1 MKKNYCSRVL
11 FLIILLFATHF
22 SHAQLNINTMTPAS
36 HPLTIPQV
44 STGYNHFNGSDGITF
59 VINNTNPYPAILDS
73 IRCFNYGSGSTTYT
87 LWASTTSLSGGA
99 GGAPAAPLWTQITT
113 STVNVTAG
121 QMNTLFTNLN
131 YNIPG
136 NARLRFQISATL
148 NNIEYATADGIAN
161 TTTPDSFANSGV
173 GLMVGDYQ
181 INGQNVGYGGD
192 GLNFNPRAFKGQIFF
207 HVLST
212 PCIGTP
218 NHDTVVGNMNPCPG
232 ISTCYSL
239 MGNNPNSGLAYQW
252 LQSTVSASGPWT
264 IMLNDTNSFM
274 CTTPP
279 VPGPTWYTCVT
290 TCISS
295 GLSDTA
301 TAIMVTP
308 QVWSPYSP
316 CYCTQVPVATNDEN
330 IGQITLGTLINPTVA
345 PPQVNNP
352 NATAQYTNYD
362 TIPSPCFI
370 QGQTYPISVLQT
382 TTFGGMSNAWVKA
395 YIDYNHNTSWA
406 DPGEEVFSAQSN
418 GGNGNAPAGNITI
431 PATALPG
438 LTRMRFVLREGGTAA
453 NTGPCGSYPDGETE
467 DYVIC
472 ILAAGPYD
480 PAVTNIQ
487 ATPSSGCMDSN
498 GTVIVTLGNF
508 GSQILN
514 PSVDSFDVTLRV
526 TGPNGLTTYTQS
538 VTSGTPLQPFNTNS
552 SFLVFNGVNFHEG
565 GCYDINTDTIT
576 MLSASANS
584 NLVNDSL
591 LSAITICNSRPN
603 AVDYTV
609 CIGDTIP
616 TGQGLG
622 IINCPTG
629 LVQDSVIVPFTLAFA
644 GNNIPNPTAGNTTG
658 ASHFAT
664 GTLPTLPPG
673 ANILSGEISVTNL
686 NQVNFLHWASHTR
699 FNLHDPNPPNFIYHG
714 GLQGNPV
721 AFSFPP
727 YDYLSNPAAADLNA
741 MYTSGTPNLPTI
753 NMGYWSIGAAA
764 VSTAGA
770 TVNAGGATVVNLKI
784 VYEYVPMGISWYEQ
798 KVGGV
803 RISDSTVFNPFIT
816 SNSIVSNSSVQGNY
830 TFFGACAADTN
841 CRVEV
846 DLIVTGLNRDSI
858 VVSNPVCNGDSNGT
872 IQAYVSG
879 GTPGYQYFLRQGAT
893 VIDSNYNGL
902 FDTLSAGTYIVN
914 VIDTVG
920 CSTGDTTITLS
931 EPPAIVFD
939 TVQVTNVL
947 CNGDTTGAVYVHAQ
961 GSGLVYQNNLGP
973 TQVSGSFTGLGAGG
987 PFSIRA
993 SHSNGA
999 CFLDTSYSITE
1010 PLTSVGFASASVT
1023 NVSCNGGA
1031 NGSITVV
1038 GTGGTPGTPS
1048 YSYQLNPPSASNTTG
1063 VFGGLSAG
1071 TDTVRVIDANGCTH
1085 DTILT
1090 ITEPV
1095 VLTIDTASVTQVLC
1109 FGDTTGQI
1117 VMTSS
1122 GGTGVV
1128 TYTINP
1134 SATQG
1139 PSGTFTGLGFGS
1151 YTVTGTDANSCT
1163 AVTTVMI
1170 TQPASA
1176 VQITNITSTIPS
1188 CVPGGDATMTV
1199 TASGGTVGTGYR
1211 YNNGALVPPG
1221 QASNVFTNQGA
1232 AGYTV
1237 TVTDGNG
1244 CTAQSTHTISTPGAP
1259 SWNTVTASDALCNGD
1274 STGGFSATVTPG
1286 TSPTITLSITAPAA
1300 WVQNPISSP
1309 VTGLPAGAY
1318 TIQAVDA
1325 NGCSITSIVT
1335 INQPA
1340 ILAIDTASVQ
1350 DVDCFGNSTGQIV
1363 MTHTGGTGT
1372 VTYTTPAPGTQTTPG
1387 TITGLPVGTY
1397 TVTGTD
1403 ANGCT
1408 ASTNITITQPTALS
1422 YTSVTTTNVTC
1433 NGAADGSIVVT
1444 GSGGTAPLSY
1454 TLLPA
1459 IAPTSTPPATF
1470 GGLSGGSQTIRITD
1484 ANACTLDSVVTITEP
1499 AVLVID
1505 TVSVTQVL
1513 CHGDSTGVIV
1523 MNRTGGTPN
1532 VSYVISPLVGNQS
1545 PVGDSTIINV
1555 PAGVYTVTGTDAN
1568 GCVATRSV
1576 TVSEPA
1582 TPVDITAV
1590 TGTTPSCT
1598 PGNDGTIT
1606 VTVSGGTGLLEA
1618 CLPPNLTTTYPL
1630 PGIITGLGSSNYI
1643 VRVKDAN
1650 GCFAD
1655 TTYTITNS
1663 SAPTVDSVQT
1673 VQTQCNGDSTG
1684 SMTVFATGSPQA
1696 SVTFAI
1702 TASSPGITT
1711 GTQASGT
1718 FNNLP
1723 AGTYTVTVNDA
1734 NNCPVSTAIVIT
1746 EPTAV
1751 GFTNVTTDSVD
1762 CFGGNDGSI
1771 VVTGTGGTG
1780 TYSTVPA
1787 STGSSPTFTF
1797 SNLSA
1802 TTYSIQLIDGNGC
1815 TSDSMIVVHE
1825 PGAVT
1830 VDTTWTVDV
1839 LCNGDSTGGIT
1850 IQSSGGTGT
1859 IYHAIG
1865 TDTVYSNPAFFTNYA
1880 AGPYVVTSVDANGC
1894 TVSTNVIVTEPAAL
1908 SHSYVLTNVG
1918 CFGGNDGTITFTA
1931 SGGISPYGYTLYPNN
1946 ISDTSGAFTGLTAG
1960 TNYLGVITDSNGCV
1974 DSSVLITITQ
1984 PTQVLFTS
1992 VTKQDID
1999 CFGQS
2004 TGSISASASG
2014 GTGSVSISIPSYPTQ
2029 ASPATFNNLPAGTYV
2044 LTATDANGCSS
2055 VSTITIIENPPIFFS
2070 SITNVEETCYGDG
2083 TASISFQA
2091 AGGVGGFSY
2100 TFNVG
2105 PNQQGPNAQTTY
2117 SGLSTGTYII
2127 RATDALNCVYDSS
2140 YTLSGPD
2147 RINFPTFN
2155 ITPTTCL
2162 DTEDG
2167 KLTVVA
2173 AGGRGNVYT
2182 YSLEPGFYVNTN
2194 GLFRDLAPRQYTLR
2208 TTDTAGCYIDTTFGI
2223 PLPSNPMVVS
2233 ISKDDLGCHG
2243 RGNEGKA
2250 EAIVTGGTPPYTYL
2264 WSSTPVQTTSRAT
2277 GLYQGFHTV
2286 DIVDANGCLERDT
2299 LIIEPGPCC
2308 QEVFLPNAFSPNN
2321 DGRNDE
2327 FRILSTAGI
2336 ELQQFEIRNRWGI
2349 KVWETNNV
2357 RSSWDGRYGDQTA
2370 PVATYYYVIRYKCLT
2385 DGEEY
2390 TMKGDVILVR

>member
-1 MKKNYCSRVL
+1 MQQYLLRFTFLAIFTFFGLNSYGQACVPTYNNACTAFGGDFIDDFSTTLGVTNISNLGTGCNGALPNNLTVFPMTVSQVQGQSFDFSIGFSPQWTEGVRIFVDWNQDNDFLDLGEDVWNGITSGVIPPPPLNGTINVPFTATPGICRMRVVCQ
-11 FLIILLFATHF
+11 F
-22 SHAQLNINTMTPAS
+22 N
-36 HPLTIPQV
+36 TIPAGPCDV
-44 STGYNHFNGSDGITF
+44 GMGFGETEEYNVN
-59 VINNTNPYPAILDS
+59 VI
-73 IRCFNYGSGSTTYT
+73 
-87 LWASTTSLSGGA
+87 ASTPCSA
-99 GGAPAAPLWTQITT
+99 
-113 STVNVTAG
+113 VTAG
-121 QMNTLFTNLN
+121 TSVATPNNPCAGTTFNLGLSGATLASGLN
-131 YNIPG
+131 Y
-136 NARLRFQISATL
+136 L
-148 NNIEYATADGIAN
+148 
-161 TTTPDSFANSGV
+161 
-173 GLMVGDYQ
+173 
-181 INGQNVGYGGD
+181 
-192 GLNFNPRAFKGQIFF
+192 
-207 HVLST
+207 
-212 PCIGTP
+212 
-218 NHDTVVGNMNPCPG
+218 
-232 ISTCYSL
+232 
-239 MGNNPNSGLAYQW
+239 W
-252 LQSTVSASGPWT
+252 LQSTTGPNGPW
-264 IMLNDTNSFM
+264 DTLTPSV
-274 CTTPP
+274 TTPTANLPAPLTQTWYRCAVTCTNTSNFDTSVVVSVAPAVWTPWSLCYCYTSLPTNAGDTDIGQVVFGTLSNPSVTP
-279 VPGPTWYTCVT
+279 VPQANNPLANGTFSNFDTLTPIPNY
-290 TCISS
+290 IKGQGYPLNIYQYSS
-295 GLSDTA
+295 GGMFDSWA
-301 TAIMVTP
+301 KV
-308 QVWSPYSP
+308 
-316 CYCTQVPVATNDEN
+316 
-330 IGQITLGTLINPTVA
+330 
-345 PPQVNNP
+345 
-352 NATAQYTNYD
+352 
-362 TIPSPCFI
+362 FI
-370 QGQTYPISVLQT
+370 D
-382 TTFGGMSNAWVKA
+382 F
-395 YIDYNHNTSWA
+395 NHNHVFN
-406 DPGEEVFSAQSN
+406 DPGEEIFSLASN
-418 GGNGNAPAGNITI
+418 AANGYNPTGASVVIPNTPAV
-431 PATALPG
+431 LPG
-438 LTRMRFVLREGGTAA
+438 LTRMRVVLQEGGSAA
-453 NTGPCGSYPDGETE
+453 ATDPCTGYTWGETE
-467 DYVIC
+467 DYVVN
-472 ILAAGPYD
+472 ILNAGPID

-508 GSQILN
+508 GSQNLD

-526 TGPNGLTTYTQS
+526 TGPNGLTTYTQTVS
-538 VTSGTPLQPFNTNS
+538 SGTPLQPSNINS
-552 SFLVFNGVNFHEG
+552 SFLIFNGVNFHEG

-576 MLSASANS
+576 MLSASTNA

-591 LSAITICNSRPN
+591 FSAITICNSRPN

-699 FNLHDPNPPNFIYHG
+699 FNLYDPNPPNFIYHG

-753 NMGYWSIGAAA
+753 NMGYWSVGAPA
-764 VSTAGA
+764 VTTAGA

-1188 CVPGGDATMTV
+1188 CVPGCDATMTV
-1199 TASGGTVGTGYR
+1199 TASGGTPNYTYSH
-1211 YNNGALVPPG
+1211 
-1221 QASNVFTNQGA
+1221 ASAAAQPSPIFTNQC
-1232 AGYTV
+1232 AGGYNV
-1237 TVTDGNG
+1237 TVTDANG
-1244 CTAQSTHTISTPGAP
+1244 CTAQSTHTISTPGSP
-1259 SWNTVTASDALCNGD
+1259 TWSTITTDSVDCNGGND
-1274 STGGFSATVTPG
+1274 GSFTVNVLAG
-1286 TSPTITLSITAPAA
+1286 TSPIDSIVITAGPTTIPTVLSTGSTTGTANSLVAGVYTVRAVDTNGCAIVTNVTVGEPAVLA
-1300 WVQNPISSP
+1300 ISS
-1309 VTGLPAGAY
+1309 VV
-1318 TIQAVDA
+1318 IDSVNC
-1325 NGCSITSIVT
+1325 NGGNDGIVT
-1335 INQPA
+1335 V
-1340 ILAIDTASVQ
+1340 TV
-1350 DVDCFGNSTGQIV
+1350 
-1363 MTHTGGTGT
+1363 TGGTAA
-1372 VTYTTPAPGTQTTPG
+1372 YNYCINTTPVQCNGTG
-1387 TITGLPVGTY
+1387 IFTGLSQGPYVV
-1397 TVTGTD
+1397 TVTD
-1403 ANGCT
+1403 ANNC
-1408 ASTNITITQPTALS
+1408 STTTNVIVNQPTALS
-1422 YTSVTTTNVTC
+1422 YTNVTVTNVSC
-1433 NGAADGSIVVT
+1433 NGAGDGAISAT
-1444 GSGGTAPLSY
+1444 ASGGTGTPLLIGLPTAGIPSPANFTGLNGGPF
-1454 TLLPA
+1454 TL
-1459 IAPTSTPPATF
+1459 
-1470 GGLSGGSQTIRITD
+1470 RITD
-1484 ANACTLDSVVTITEP
+1484 VNNCTLDSVVTIAEP
-1499 AVLVID
+1499 ALLTID
-1505 TVSVTQVL
+1505 TSGVTQVL
-1513 CHGDSTGVIV
+1513 CHGDSTGIIV
-1523 MNRTGGTPN
+1523 MSHVGGTNPVN
-1532 VSYVISPLVGNQS
+1532 YMIMPSYSNTLIVGN
-1545 PVGDSTIINV
+1545 TISNL
-1555 PAGVYTVTGTDAN
+1555 PAGSYTITGTDAN
-1568 GCVATRSV
+1568 NCTALSTI
-1576 TVSEPA
+1576 TITEPT
-1582 TPVDITAV
+1582 TPVDITAI

-1606 VTVSGGTGLLEA
+1606 VTASGGTGALEYGR
-1618 CLPPNLTTTYPL
+1618 LPIPPNSYQASN
-1630 PGIITGLGSSNYI
+1630 IFTGLGSGSYTI
-1643 VRVKDAN
+1643 RVRDAN
-1650 GCFAD
+1650 LCFAD

-1663 SAPTVDSVQT
+1663 SAPTIDSVIT
-1673 VQTQCNGDSTG
+1673 VMTQCNGDSTG
-1684 SMTVFATGSPQA
+1684 SMMVYATGTPQ
-1696 SVTFAI
+1696 S
-1702 TASSPGITT
+1702 
-1711 GTQASGT
+1711 
-1718 FNNLP
+1718 
-1723 AGTYTVTVNDA
+1723 TVTYQIVAPYVAPVPPQYNGSFTGLHAGFYTIEVNDT
-1734 NNCPVSTAIVIT
+1734 NNCPVQTTVQIT

-1751 GFTNVTTDSVD
+1751 VFTNVTTDSVD

-1771 VVTGTGGTG
+1771 VVSANGGTPG
-1780 TYSTVPA
+1780 Y
-1787 STGSSPTFTF
+1787 
-1797 SNLSA
+1797 
-1802 TTYSIQLIDGNGC
+1802 TYSIAPPATQSPVGTFINLFANPYTVTITDTNGC

-1931 SGGISPYGYTLYPNN
+1931 SGGISPYGYTLYNGSSIVN
-1946 ISDTSGAFTGLTAG
+1946 SDTSGAFTSLTAS